1 MSELTLSALADT
13 RTGRA
18 ILGRIHRLV
27 QRRRPAQP
35 ADPSTGPYGDQYLD
49 RELAAKIRQ
58 LGDRHI
64 LAGGEY
70 IPVEPHGPGDLPEL
84 GT

>member
-13 RTGRA
+13 RRGRDLLA
-18 ILGRIHRLV
+18 RIAGRLL
-27 QRRRPAQP
+27 RRRPEPQATAP
-35 ADPSTGPYGDQYLD
+35 TGPYGDQYLD

-58 LGDRHI
+58 LGERHI

-70 IPVEPHGPGDLPEL
+70 TPASPHGPGDVPEV
-84 GT
+84 GQ